1 MNYQNPVDLAMAFVT
16 KINEHDVEGLVA
28 LMAPDHVFVDALN
41 TTFRGADQ
49 MRQGW
54 KAYFSIFPDYA
65 MEVKDELDRNNV
77 VAMFGTARGTFAVNG
92 QLRREN
98 FWEIP
103 AAWKAVVKDG
113 LVAEWRVY
121 CDNDSARKIMAA
133 NTPKSGS

>member
-1 MNYQNPVDLAMAFVT
+1 MNSQNPGDVAMAFVT

-28 LMAPDHVFVDALN
+28 LMTPDHVFVDALN

-49 MRQGW
+49 MRPGW
-54 KAYFSIFPDYA
+54 KAYFAMFPDYA
-65 MEVKDELDRNNV
+65 IEVRDELDRSNV
-77 VAMFGTARGTFAVNG
+77 VAMFGTARGTFVVDG
-92 QLRREN
+92 KLSREN

-121 CDNDSARKIMAA
+121 CDNDPARKIMAVNPA
-133 NTPKSGS
+133 KAGS